1 MRRNWIGYA
10 AIFVLSLGLAAD
22 GALAQ
27 GSAGLLTGRV
37 VDAATGTPLAGAV
50 VFMRPGGK
58 AARTG
63 GDGRYVIAGVHAG
76 TYAVQCAKSGYAS
89 DTARGVAMAAGA
101 RVRHDCRLRPLHRQA
116 TTGAADKSKAPV
128 RDRAPE
134 ADEVP
139 VLSPPPAKPSPR
151 YRSYHHGGHGNA
163 RGIGYGAISP
173 SAPAPLA
180 VNQQGRDEGMSR
192 EGYETRDENP
202 FVDTRSQPLSTFSID
217 VDTAGYANLRRFLQR
232 ERRLPPRDAVKIEE
246 MVNYFPYSY
255 AGPTG
260 DVPFA
265 VNTEISSAPWKDSH
279 RLVRVALQ
287 GRRMDTAR
295 LPPSNLVFLLD
306 VSGSMETPDKLP
318 LLKNALALLVNEMR
332 AKDRVAIVV
341 YAGAAGMVL
350 PSTSGAHKDQILAA
364 LSQLQAGGST
374 AGAAGIELAY
384 KVAHD
389 NFIRGGNNRVILATD
404 GDFNVGTSSD
414 AELVRLI
421 EAKREQGVFLT
432 VLGFGT
438 GNYQDAK
445 MEKLADKGNGN
456 HAYIDTLSEARKV
469 LVSEMGGTLFTI
481 AKDVK
486 LQIEF
491 NPAKVK
497 AYRLIGYE
505 NRMLAARDFND
516 DKKDAGELG
525 AGHSVTAFYEVIPA
539 GSTEKVPDVDALKY
553 QKVQTTTAAGSDELM
568 TVKLRYKA
576 PAGDKSKLITQTVAD
591 QPERL
596 GQTSIDFRFAT
607 SVVELGLLLRKSEH
621 KGAASYARLIERARG
636 ALGKDPGGYR
646 HAFLDLARDAAKLA
660 SPATAIAH

>member
-1 MRRNWIGYA
+1 MRRNWIGYVA
-10 AIFVLSLGLAAD
+10 VFFLSLGLAAD

-37 VDAATGTPLAGAV
+37 VDAATGSPLAGAV
-50 VFMRPGGK
+50 VYMRPSGK
-58 AARTG
+58 SARTA
-63 GDGRYVIAGVHAG
+63 GDGRYVIAGVPAG
-76 TYAVQCAKSGYAS
+76 TYAVLCAKSGYVS
-89 DTARGVAMAAGA
+89 DTARGIAMAAGA
-101 RVRHDCRLRPLHRQA
+101 RVQHDCRLRPLRAKQRP
-116 TTGAADKSKAPV
+116 ADKAP
-128 RDRAPE
+128 RHEMPAEAEAP
-134 ADEVP
+134 A
-139 VLSPPPAKPSPR
+139 LAPPPAKPGRPM
-151 YRSYHHGGHGNA
+151 YRHSYHSASRGAG
-163 RGIGYGAISP
+163 GIGYGAIAPSP
-173 SAPAPLA
+173 SSPII
-180 VNQQGRDEGMSR
+180 VNQPGRRDDGMSR
-192 EGYETRDENP
+192 EGYDTRDENP
-202 FVDTRSQPLSTFSID
+202 FVDTHSQPLSTFSID
-217 VDTAGYANLRRFLQR
+217 VDTAGYANLRRFIQR
-232 ERRLPPRDAVKIEE
+232 ERQLPPKDAVKIEE

-287 GRRMDTAR
+287 GRRMDTAK
-295 LPPSNLVFLLD
+295 LPPSNLVFLID
-306 VSGSMETPDKLP
+306 VSGSMESPDKLP

-332 AKDRVAIVV
+332 PKDRVAIVV
-341 YAGAAGMVL
+341 YAGAAGLVL
-350 PSTSGAHKDQILAA
+350 PSTSGAHKDQILGA
-364 LSQLQAGGST
+364 LAQLQAGGST
-374 AGAAGIELAY
+374 AGAAGINLAY
-384 KVAHD
+384 QVAHD

-414 AELVRLI
+414 AELVRMI
-421 EAKREQGVFLT
+421 EQKRKQGVFLT

-491 NPAKVK
+491 NPSKVK

-539 GSTEKVPDVDALKY
+539 GSTEKVGDVDGLKY
-553 QKVQTTTAAGSDELM
+553 QHVATTAAAGSDELM

-576 PAGDKSKLITQTVAD
+576 PDGNKSKLISQTVMD

-596 GQTSIDFRFAT
+596 AQTSIDFRFAT
-607 SVVELGLLLRKSEH
+607 SVVELGLLLRNSDH
-621 KGAASYARLIERARG
+621 KGEASFARLIARAQG

-660 SPATAIAH
+660 KPAPAIAH